1 MLLLECLIRLCGGFW
16 AVREKCL
23 RTRFGP
29 LRAFYRSLYHA
40 RQSLG
45 GSLISLE
52 AHFAGPPS
60 FPHGWHGVFISGEAR
75 IGRGCVIFQQVTI
88 GSNALPDS
96 RGLGA
101 PVIGDHCLL
110 GAGAKIIG
118 RVRIGDNVR
127 VGANCVV
134 VKDVPDDS
142 VVVSSLQT
150 VIRKEKLI
158 NRAYTYRGAW
168 GYLEE
173 GRFVRELDAEV
184 VSRLDEAFPR
194 GN

>member
-1 MLLLECLIRLCGGFW
+1 M
-16 AVREKCL
+16 V
-23 RTRFGP
+23 
-29 LRAFYRSLYHA
+29 Y
-40 RQSLG
+40 
-45 GSLISLE
+45 
-52 AHFAGPPS
+52 
-60 FPHGWHGVFISGEAR
+60 
-75 IGRGCVIFQQVTI
+75 
-88 GSNALPDS
+88 
-96 RGLGA
+96 
-101 PVIGDHCLL
+101 
-110 GAGAKIIG
+110 
-118 RVRIGDNVR
+118 
-127 VGANCVV
+127 
-134 VKDVPDDS
+134 VPDDS